1 MNGFTFYSPTK
12 VIFGRDTAQ
21 NVGEELSIL
30 GGKRVLVFYGGES
43 AVKSGLLA
51 KVECALQ
58 DAHLTYFLRGGV
70 HPNPLCG
77 FVQKAV
83 DELQHERFDFVLAV
97 GGGSVIDT
105 AKAAAVALTG
115 TVPVWD
121 YFCGKVPVT
130 TALPVGVIL
139 TIAAAGSETSD
150 SAVLTE
156 GESHVKRGINSDA
169 VRPRFAIMDPT
180 LTYTLPP
187 RQTAC
192 GITDIM
198 MHTME
203 RYFTADTDNAL
214 TDGIAEALLRTTIT
228 YGTAAMARPDDYKA
242 RSELMWCGSLSHNNL
257 TGLGQKKDFS
267 AHALGHELSAMFDI
281 PHGESLSIVWPAWAR
296 YISHADLHRFA
307 QFGRTVWGITEE
319 NPQIAAEKAIAA
331 TESYFKS
338 LGMPLTLGE
347 SVGIQ
352 TDEVLHELAL
362 RCTYGHQRKVGA
374 LLPLEEADLYQ
385 IYAAVNH

>member
-1 MNGFTFYSPTK
+1 
-12 VIFGRDTAQ
+12 
-21 NVGEELSIL
+21 
-30 GGKRVLVFYGGES
+30 
-43 AVKSGLLA
+43 
-51 KVECALQ
+51 CALQ

-83 DELQHERFDFVLAV
+83 DELQHEQIDFVLAV

-115 TVPVWD
+115 TTPVWD
-121 YFCGKVPVT
+121 YFCGKVPAT
-130 TALPVGVIL
+130 AALPVGAIL

-156 GESHVKRGINSDA
+156 ETIHQKRGINSDI

-203 RYFTADTDNAL
+203 RYFTPDADNAL
-214 TDGIAEALLRTTIT
+214 TDGVAEALLRTTVT

-281 PHGESLSIVWPAWAR
+281 PHGESLSIMWPAWAR
-296 YISHADLHRFA
+296 YICHADLHRFA
-307 QFGRTVWGITEE
+307 QFGRAVWGITDE
-319 NPQIAAEKAIAA
+319 NPEQAAEKAIAA
-331 TESYFKS
+331 TETYFKS

-362 RCTYGHQRKVGA
+362 RCTYWHQRKVGVF
-374 LLPLEEADLYQ
+374 LPLGEEELYH
-385 IYAAVNH
+385 IYAAVNR